1 MNDLPIVSSSGTP
14 PGVER
19 RSRNASAQN
28 TGFSIGRVV
37 FALFTISALVILG
50 WFVWS
55 INSVLNARTAVLE
68 ESAERIS
75 ALEAQLSSST
85 EIFTESGQTMNEE
98 IAEWKSETRKVWAG
112 YQRHQKWIDDNTPL
126 IAQLRQDIDGLDAR
140 ITSIQGSLTDIENTV
155 TQIAR
160 QQRALTD
167 DLNTTLQTTNAL
179 LEQLK
184 LSVESHDDDI
194 GSIDSFRKQTNASI
208 LDIRKRLQELESGN
222 Q

>member
-19 RSRNASAQN
+19 RPRNARPQS

-37 FALFTISALVILG
+37 FVLFTISALVILG
-50 WFVWS
+50 WFIWS

-85 EIFTESGQTMNEE
+85 EIFTESGQTMNDE
-98 IAEWKSETRKVWAG
+98 IAEWKDETRKVWAG
-112 YQRHQKWIDDNTPL
+112 YQRHQKWIDDNTPV
-126 IAQLRQDIDGLDAR
+126 IAQLRQDIDGLEVQ
-140 ITSIQGSLTDIENTV
+140 ITTIHGTLTDIET
-155 TQIAR
+155 TLQQIASR
-160 QQRALTD
+160 QRDLKD
-167 DLNTTLQTTNAL
+167 DLNTTVQTTNAL

-184 LSVESHDDDI
+184 LSVDRHDEDI
-194 GSIDSFRKQTNASI
+194 GSIDAFRKQTNSSI

-222 Q
+222 